1 MLFES
6 CCCWQTGERDDDN
19 LGVVGRT
26 TKDSTV
32 PTVSRATSNC
42 CRSRTREKEPFMV
55 GVAVVL
61 LRDGG
66 SKDIGFVW
74 DTFLCVWR
82 ET

>member
-19 LGVVGRT
+19 LGVVGRM

-32 PTVSRATSNC
+32 PTVSRASSNR
-42 CRSRTREKEPFMV
+42 CRSRTREKESFMV
-55 GVAVVL
+55 RVAVIL
-61 LRDGG
+61 STDGG

-74 DTFLCVWR
+74 DNFLCVSR